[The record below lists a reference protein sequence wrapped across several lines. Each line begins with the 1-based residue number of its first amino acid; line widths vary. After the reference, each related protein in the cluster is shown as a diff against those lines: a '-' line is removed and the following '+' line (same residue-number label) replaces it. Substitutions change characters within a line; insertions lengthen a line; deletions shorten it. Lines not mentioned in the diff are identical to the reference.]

1 MSRAPSLA
9 QSWKGSD
16 RVTPE
21 QFLLQIRRQDPAPA
35 YLFVGPD
42 PYRRQACR
50 QALTERAI
58 GGQDKHEALTTC
70 DLQQISLREVVDDA
84 RSLSLFAPR
93 RLIWVSGAEAAL
105 PRGKSSAANDEQP
118 AAGAAA
124 LLSQYLDRPSP
135 GVVVVLDISRYDL
148 EGEDAAKL
156 DRARKFYN
164 AVRAQVEFPRFTI
177 QEARQLA
184 QDLAREAGL
193 AIDGDA
199 IEWMVES
206 LGADA
211 MHIANEI
218 EKLRLYAGPGKE
230 ISAAEL
236 ATLIPDSSVSTIFA
250 LVDALGRRDR
260 LRALE
265 LTDTL
270 MRQGEYMPLAL
281 SFLASLFRLALAA
294 REKHLRTA
302 YEIQQSLSKPGR
314 PVWRSKAEQ
323 VHRAATTF
331 TQKQL
336 EKGLEEI
343 YAADRGFRDA
353 RPSDRIVMERFI
365 LALAG

>member
-1 MSRAPSLA
+1 L
-9 QSWKGSD
+9 
-16 RVTPE
+16 
-21 QFLLQIRRQDPAPA
+21 
-35 YLFVGPD
+35 GPD

-50 QALTERAI
+50 RALAENVT
-58 GGQDKHEALTTC
+58 GSQDKQEALTTC
-70 DLQQISLREVVDDA
+70 DLHQTSLREIVDDA

-105 PRGKSSAANDEQP
+105 PRGKTG
-118 AAGAAA
+118 AAGDEAGTGAAAA
-124 LLSQYLDRPSP
+124 LLNAYLERPSP
-135 GVVVVLDISRYDL
+135 GVVVVFDVSRYEL
-148 EGEDAAKL
+148 EGEDAAKV
-156 DRARKFYN
+156 DRVRKFY
-164 AVRAQVEFPRFTI
+164 AAARSQVEFPRFTI
-177 QEARQLA
+177 QEARQLT
-184 QDLAREAGL
+184 QDLVREAGL
-193 AIDGDA
+193 TMESDA
-199 IEWMVES
+199 IEWIVES
-206 LGADA
+206 LGGEA

-218 EKLRLYAGPGKE
+218 EKLRLYAGAGKQV
-230 ISAAEL
+230 STAEL
-236 ATLIPDSSVSTIFA
+236 ATLVPDSSVSTIFA

-294 REKHLRTA
+294 REKRLRTA

-323 VHRAATTF
+323 IQRTATTF

-343 YAADRGFRDA
+343 YSADRGFRDA

-365 LALAG
+365 LALAQ